1 MLSRGGCGVSVT
13 GVEEHVLC
21 SLVLPW
27 AMCLTNSRMSVK
39 SPSVHKQMQD
49 LTLDQTLDSVE
60 QSSGISVLSSFFLFS
75 GLLKCCAFALN

>member
-27 AMCLTNSRMSVK
+27 AVCLTNRMSVK
-39 SPSVHKQMQD
+39 SPSVHKQMQA
-49 LTLDQTLDSVE
+49 LTLGQRLDSVE
-60 QSSGISVLSSFFLFS
+60 QSSGIFLLFS
-75 GLLKCCAFALN
+75 GLLKCCASPLN